1 MGYLRGEYLL
11 ISLMAMLSS
20 SRSFWPSLTLHRRSS
35 ETAPSMHMPAHL
47 AVMLKE
53 SRFFPNEEY
62 RLVADAQH
70 GFDED
75 NDQTGLT
82 YQLLKKFNI

>member
-1 MGYLRGEYLL
+1 
-11 ISLMAMLSS
+11 
-20 SRSFWPSLTLHRRSS
+20 
-35 ETAPSMHMPAHL
+35 MHMPAHL

-82 YQLLKKFNI
+82 YQLLKKFNIWGAFYTFSEEIFLQTRFLNV